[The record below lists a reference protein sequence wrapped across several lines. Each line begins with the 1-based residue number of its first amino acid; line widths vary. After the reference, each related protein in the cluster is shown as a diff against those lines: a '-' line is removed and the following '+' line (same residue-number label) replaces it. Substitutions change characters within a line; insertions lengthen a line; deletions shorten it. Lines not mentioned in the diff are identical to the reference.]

1 MKFFT
6 NFGARAR
13 ANSAVGCAV
22 VLQKNNAAWTKEM
35 TNPSNDQTNK
45 AAGAARGAA
54 NETAHVGRAVTD
66 EAARVGEQSARAGAD
81 FAHRGVQ
88 TARDNPQAGL
98 DTAAQSFQ
106 RMTGFCKHSR
116 QQV

>member
-45 AAGAARGAA
+45 AAGTARGAA

-66 EAARVGEQSARAGAD
+66 EAARVGAD
-81 FAHRGVQ
+81 FAHRGVE